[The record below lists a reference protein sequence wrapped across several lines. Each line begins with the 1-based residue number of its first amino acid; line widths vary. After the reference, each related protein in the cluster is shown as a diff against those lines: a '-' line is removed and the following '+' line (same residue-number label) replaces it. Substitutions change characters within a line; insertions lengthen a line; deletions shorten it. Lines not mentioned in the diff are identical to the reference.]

1 MAASALWFLG
11 HHIWR
16 RAMLGSYSYTNGIFA
31 TGLVDTHTFEMWI
44 VAEHSL
50 DMVMPPRR

>member
-1 MAASALWFLG
+1 
-11 HHIWR
+11 
-16 RAMLGSYSYTNGIFA
+16 MLSSYSYTNGIFA